1 MGLDI
6 RWGKKGGFAGRG
18 DGCDLVL
25 PSSFLP
31 VAAAGGRGFQ
41 PVGPSLRPSP
51 APSVALHIGRLGS
64 ISLLS

>member
-1 MGLDI
+1 MKPGLDGVK
-6 RWGKKGGFAGRG
+6 RGGCWERNGY
-18 DGCDLVL
+18 DLVL
-25 PSSFLP
+25 PPSFLLIAP
-31 VAAAGGRGFQ
+31 AGGRGFQ